1 MSAEKFMVNMYN
13 ELAAKQRSGLMA
25 IVYSI
30 FDENLKFESI
40 KDLRVMVLNA
50 MSSMIDKELMVGDTI
65 EKMVLQKMMEYAEAE
80 SAVEDAQDLI
90 NSTDSKD

>member
-1 MSAEKFMVNMYN
+1 
-13 ELAAKQRSGLMA
+13 MA

-30 FDENLKFESI
+30 FDEKLNFESV

-50 MSSMIDKELMVGDTI
+50 MSSMIEKELMVGDTI

>member
-1 MSAEKFMVNMYN
+1 MSQENELVAEYN
-13 ELAAKQRSGLMA
+13 KLAAKQRAGLLA

-30 FDENLKFESI
+30 FDENLKFESL
-40 KDLRVMVLNA
+40 KDLRVMILSA
-50 MSSMIDKELMVGDTI
+50 MSSMIDRELMVGDTI
-65 EKMVLQKMMEYAEAE
+65 EKMVLQKMMEYTEAE

>member
-1 MSAEKFMVNMYN
+1 MSVENFMFNKYN
-13 ELAAKQRSGLMA
+13 ELAAKQRAGLFA

-30 FDENLKFESI
+30 FDEKLNFESV

-50 MSSMIDKELMVGDTI
+50 MSSMIEKELMVGDTI